1 MIKCLTAV
9 HRLTKHSSL
18 CRYFTNIS
26 QESPTLARINKL
38 IEKIEANTG
47 ANTIPASDI
56 SISKNPDKS
65 HKSPKPPKMQADD
78 TADIFSHAYLV
89 VGHIDSVARH
99 EQSDK
104 LYIEQ
109 VDIGDGRPRTIVSG
123 LQAHVA
129 IEDMTGKVLVF
140 ANLKPRRLAGVVSDG
155 MLLCAST
162 AADDGDRRVDLCRP
176 ASDAVV
182 GDRRVDLCRPA
193 SDAVV
198 GDRLMIELMAGNDG
212 GDVPGLISNSRLIQV
227 IDKLKTDSDG
237 MARFDGHVLVTRNG
251 AQVKS
256 SLTNAD
262 IS

>member
-1 MIKCLTAV
+1 M
-9 HRLTKHSSL
+9 TKHSAL

-26 QESPTLARINKL
+26 QESPTLAGINKL

-56 SISKNPDKS
+56 SISKKADKS
-65 HKSPKPPKMQADD
+65 NKPSKMQADD
-78 TADIFSHAYLV
+78 TADLFSHAYLV
-89 VGHIDSVARH
+89 VGHIDSVTRH

-129 IEDMTGKVLVF
+129 IGDMTGKVLVF
-140 ANLKPRRLAGVVSDG
+140 ANLKPRRLAGVVSYG

-162 AADDGDRRVDLCRP
+162 AADD
-176 ASDAVV
+176 

-227 IDKLKTDSDG
+227 MEKLKTDNDG
-237 MARFDGHVLVTRNG
+237 TARFDGDVLVTRNG

-256 SLTNAD
+256 TLTNAA